1 MSMYILLHSSS
12 VYSVTVSFLGHQ
24 CDSPFTLEKSWK
36 KSPLLKWNSC
46 WIYRGGS
53 RIPRRRGRQPSGRG
67 RQPTILSK
75 FSQKMLEI
83 AKMLGRRGHPLRSAT
98 DLCVISNTEHQWKE
112 YFTGEKLLFNFTSDK
127 YFIALIPFSRFVDA
141 RCLIFADRYWIQH
154 Q

>member
-53 RIPRRRGRQPSGRG
+53 RIPRRRGCQPSGRG

-75 FSQKMLEI
+75 FSQKMHEI
-83 AKMLGRRGHPLRSAT
+83 AKILGRRGRLLRSAT
-98 DLCVISNTEHQWKE
+98 DLCGNT
-112 YFTGEKLLFNFTSDK
+112 LFIKHWTSMKGVFYWREITLQFPSDK

-141 RCLIFADRYWIQH
+141 RCLTIADAY
-154 Q
+154 